1 MQTQTLPYNN
11 GVSPNGALRP
21 LAPALESVV
30 SSVIQGPVG
39 SPGNHNHNSR
49 PRPPSPSP
57 SPGRPSHMIRKGKRS
72 EAVAREKTGCWSCRI
87 RRKKCHG
94 KEPGTDVC
102 SDCLRLGIECLG
114 WGEKRPEWLK
124 KSVEVKREQIKMD
137 LLARNMIKGQRK
149 SGLSSPRDTMDDS
162 ESPPPSV
169 PAAYGGPGSP
179 YTQRGLNGSY
189 HGAVYPTP
197 PSTLYG
203 SMNGGAP
210 LPHPNGMVL
219 SHGPRMES
227 PEPMHSLSSESSSTT
242 AVDKTSPGLPM
253 LAYPNQYF
261 PHVHIPG
268 SGATTYDRVHLE
280 AAAAGTAGLRSTPSA
295 MDWGHRQADKLLSN
309 FGEQSEDDSAMEEI
323 SLAKS
328 EPVESTLATY
338 KSLGTTK
345 LDEEQWRWLTHYDK
359 EVLPMQFL
367 LHGQETRQLMLN
379 VALASESPSAM
390 LCLAAVHHYQLH
402 PNYTPTARDKY
413 WVSAVTSLSEG
424 VRSPQDALTA
434 LHLVSVSLF
443 SGCQPEWAP
452 FVNMARN
459 WCQSAFP
466 GNDGNAFRRALVSAD
481 ALTKF
486 VSKTTLWMDIF
497 GAISTQTVPRFL
509 PWYRS
514 LMKPKAAGVEADA
527 IDMDKLMGCD
537 NEVMLAFAEI
547 AALDAWKLEQ
557 PTSWSN
563 FLLVDMATRIS
574 KELLDSAR
582 PLVPPRPVTGARD
595 DLVTRK
601 QMSAVFRASA
611 KVYLHTVVSG
621 YRPAVPE
628 IQLAVSET
636 IACLKA
642 INSTEKKPYDRSLV
656 LPLFIAGV
664 MTDDLAQRKFIEGRL
679 SSIKDLSVGNC
690 AQVLALMRRVWQKR
704 ADASGAEVSWRDT
717 MKEMNMSLLFV

>member
-1 MQTQTLPYNN
+1 MHHTP
-11 GVSPNGALRP
+11 
-21 LAPALESVV
+21 
-30 SSVIQGPVG
+30 
-39 SPGNHNHNSR
+39 R
-49 PRPPSPSP
+49 PRGESPAPSQ
-57 SPGRPSHMIRKGKRS
+57 RPSHVIRKGKRS

-94 KEPGTDVC
+94 KEPGKDDC
-102 SDCLRLGIECLG
+102 SDCLRLGIQCLG

-124 KSVEVKREQIKMD
+124 KSVEEKREQIKMD

-149 SGLSSPRDTMDDS
+149 GGLSSPNGTLDDS
-162 ESPPPSV
+162 ESPPPSL
-169 PAAYGGPGSP
+169 PAVYGGPASP
-179 YTQRGLNGSY
+179 YSRS
-189 HGAVYPTP
+189 HGYSRHPGAYPTP
-197 PSTLYG
+197 PSTLFG
-203 SMNGGAP
+203 TAPP
-210 LPHPNGMVL
+210 LPGQNGMVL
-219 SHGPRMES
+219 PHATRMES
-227 PEPMHSLSSESSSTT
+227 PEPMLGGLSSDSSSTT

-261 PHVHIPG
+261 PPPVHSTSSTRTSSSAHGDAVPG
-268 SGATTYDRVHLE
+268 SGATQYDRVHLE
-280 AAAAGTAGLRSTPSA
+280 AVASGTALKSEPPTMA
-295 MDWGHRQADKLLSN
+295 WGHRQADKLLQNISDN
-309 FGEQSEDDSAMEEI
+309 GSDSGMEEI
-323 SLAKS
+323 SLEKSKS
-328 EPVESTLATY
+328 ESKARAPPKPEPTEMSLATY
-338 KSLGTTK
+338 RSIASNK

-367 LHGQETRQLMLN
+367 LHGPETRQLMLN
-379 VALASESPSAM
+379 VALASEPPSAM

-466 GNDGNAFRRALVSAD
+466 GTDGNAFRRALIGAD
-481 ALTKF
+481 PLTQF

-509 PWYRS
+509 SWYRA
-514 LMKPKAAGVEADA
+514 LMKPKGVDINGVELDA
-527 IDMDKLMGCD
+527 IGMDKLMGCD

-582 PLVPPRPVTGARD
+582 PVMPPRAAAGVSD
-595 DLVTRK
+595 EVFMRK

-611 KVYLHTVVSG
+611 KIYLHTVVSG

-628 IQLAVSET
+628 IQLAVAET

-642 INSTEKKPYDRSLV
+642 INTEKKPYDRSLV

-664 MTDDLAQRKFIEGRL
+664 MTDDPVQRKFIEGRL
-679 SSIKDLSVGNC
+679 SNIKDLSVGNC

-704 ADASGAEVSWRDT
+704 ETDGGEVSWRET
-717 MKEMNMSLLFV
+717 MKDMNMSLLFV